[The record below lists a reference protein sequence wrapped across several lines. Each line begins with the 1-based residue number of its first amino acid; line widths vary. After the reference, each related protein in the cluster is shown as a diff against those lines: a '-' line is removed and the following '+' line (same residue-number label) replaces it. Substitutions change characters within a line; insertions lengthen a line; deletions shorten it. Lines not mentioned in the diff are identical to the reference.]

1 MRVAH
6 RDDFDT
12 HAVIG
17 GKNIE
22 EFAIAQ
28 TAAFF
33 TVLSDTMYS
42 NKPLAVVREVLC
54 NAWDANIVAERR
66 DRPVIVTI
74 DEDKMSIK
82 DAGFGIPH
90 DLIHQIYC
98 VYGNS
103 TKENDGNQTGG
114 FGLGS
119 KSPFAYGDHFSVVNC
134 HAGIKTVHAISKG
147 STLTN
152 CKPDRRVMVSV
163 PTTEE
168 GVEVIIPVKTK
179 EDADLFMTITQD
191 IAAFGEMNVIL
202 NGKQI
207 EMVPVSS
214 AEGNMFLTNR
224 KPRGVHSKLAL
235 RYGNVI
241 YPIQP
246 QEEYTGVYNEL
257 LKQIKSVPATSRREY
272 DENDLILIM
281 QAPPNSISV
290 TPSRESLSNTETT
303 INTLR
308 GLMQGVM
315 DYMKNSQKLFEQK
328 LLDEHLKALDK
339 LWENK
344 KEDRVFFSENLLTDD
359 FGTRP
364 IKLSRGFEIIYINTL
379 TALADHYLRYSVKI
393 GTDMKRLLQAQ
404 KLDYQ
409 IDHDFRR
416 KADLIRY
423 RRITKGNFSGAIT
436 PMKAFRKTILRP
448 LWRAIAAHRVK
459 STVTPSKLDLKLNR
473 STDREVSL
481 LSVKNLFYATKPTRN
496 VTRYTWTEA
505 TKFSPDHDKLFSQ
518 LQGVIIVTHSRLAYE
533 EDWPTRVPEYRDTI
547 PRDVPRMVYVAPRT
561 KNHAAHAVEL
571 FEKLGYYVVDFAK
584 IMEEYRAKNYVHV
597 PKEMRI
603 KAVDTKPRIKGLVL
617 LSNNLKKDHKGKT
630 VFNLNGH
637 LKEGATRSEN
647 YEYILKPYDLSGR
660 RGYNKQMFPWGN
672 EHGETIASFFGSQ
685 IGMVVS
691 DTQYESQKKKGKK
704 DGLRFISEQI
714 AQRVLTSASIRS
726 YVENEKGELETR
738 GHRLDIIVNI
748 LNYSS
753 VLTKMFGLPP
763 VSDETDLEYFR
774 VYQMLERQLRYS
786 GQPADDHY
794 MRPIWDA
801 KAVVDTWEGADF
813 YKKLSATIDK
823 SKGLHLLDLDA
834 MLRKLKG
841 LDKINPDYQVK
852 VFIESSIINA
862 LKF

>member
-1 MRVAH
+1 MKVAH
-6 RDDFDT
+6 RDDYDT

-17 GKNIE
+17 GKGVE

-28 TAAFF
+28 TAEFF
-33 TVLSDTMYS
+33 TVLSNTLYS

-74 DEDKMSIK
+74 DEDKLSIK

-119 KSPFAYGDHFSVVNC
+119 KSPFAYSDHFSVVNC
-134 HAGIKTVHAISKG
+134 HDGLKTVHAISRGSALTKG
-147 STLTN
+147 
-152 CKPDRRVMVSV
+152 KPDRRVMVSV

-168 GVEVIIPVKTK
+168 GVEVIIPVKNAT
-179 EDADLFMTITQD
+179 DRDLFIQIAQD
-191 IAAFGEMNVIL
+191 IASFGEMNVIL
-202 NGKQI
+202 NGK
-207 EMVPVSS
+207 EVVTVPISS
-214 AEGNMFLTNR
+214 AESNLFLTNR

-235 RYGNVI
+235 RYGNVV

-246 QEEYTGVYNEL
+246 DEEYTGVYNEL
-257 LKQIKSVPATSRREY
+257 LKQIKAIPNRGRNDY

-281 QAPPNSISV
+281 QAPANSISV

-308 GLMQGVM
+308 GLMQGVV
-315 DYMKNSQKLFEQK
+315 DYMKSSQKIFEEK
-328 LLDEHLKALDK
+328 LMTEHLKALDK

-344 KEDRVFFSENLLTDD
+344 KEDRIFFSENLLTDD

-364 IKLSRGFEIIYINTL
+364 IKGGNGFEIHQINTL
-379 TALADHYLRYSVKI
+379 TGLADYYLRYSKKI
-393 GTDMKRLLQAQ
+393 GEAMQKRLDAQ

-409 IDHDFRR
+409 IEHDFRR
-416 KADLIRY
+416 KPDLIRY
-423 RRITKGNFSGAIT
+423 RWIQRGKFSGEFT
-436 PMKAFRKTILRP
+436 KMKAFRKRILRP
-448 LWRAIAAHRVK
+448 LWKKIGGH
-459 STVTPSKLDLKLNR
+459 P
-473 STDREVSL
+473 L
-481 LSVKNLFYATKPTRN
+481 LSMKNLYYASKPSRN

-505 TKFSPDHDKLFSQ
+505 TKFSPDTSELFAQ

-533 EDWPTRVPEYRDTI
+533 EDWPSRVPEYRDTI
-547 PRDVPRMVYVAPRT
+547 PRDVPRMIYVAPRT
-561 KNHAAHAVEL
+561 KNHAAQAVEL
-571 FEKLGYYVVDFAK
+571 FEKLGYYVVDFAG

-597 PKEMRI
+597 PKEMRV
-603 KAVDTKPRIKGLVL
+603 KSLDAKPRNKGLVRL
-617 LSNNLKKDHKGKT
+617 DQNLGKDHKGRPT
-630 VFNLNGH
+630 FNITGH
-637 LKEGATRSEN
+637 LREGAPRSED

-660 RGYNKQMFPWGN
+660 RGYSKQMFPWGN
-672 EHGETIASFFGSQ
+672 DKGELLASFFGSQ

-691 DTQYESQKKKGKK
+691 DKQYESQMKKGKK
-704 DGLRFISEQI
+704 DGLRFMTDTI
-714 AQRVLTSASIRS
+714 AQRVLTSSTIRS
-726 YVENEKGELETR
+726 YVENEKGSSKLTTR
-738 GHRLDIIVNI
+738 MDTMISIMSFSTI
-748 LNYSS
+748 
-753 VLTKMFGLPP
+753 LTKMFGLPP
-763 VSDETDLEYFR
+763 VTDETDLDYYR
-774 VYQMLERQLRYS
+774 IYQMLENQLRYQ
-786 GQPADDHY
+786 GAHDDKHY
-794 MRPIWDA
+794 LHPIAEA
-801 KAVVDTWEGADF
+801 KKVVDTWEAADF
-813 YKKLSATIDK
+813 YTKLSTK
-823 SKGLHLLDLDA
+823 LGESKGLSLLNLDD
-834 MLRKLKG
+834 MLRKLRS

>member
-1 MRVAH
+1 MKVAH
-6 RDDFDT
+6 RDDYDT

-17 GKNIE
+17 GKNVE

-28 TAAFF
+28 TAEFF
-33 TVLSDTMYS
+33 TVLSNTLYS

-54 NAWDANIVAERR
+54 NAWDANIVADRR
-66 DRPVIVTI
+66 DKPVIINI
-74 DEDKMSIK
+74 DEDKLSIK

-90 DLIHQIYC
+90 ALIHQIYC

-119 KSPFAYGDHFSVVNC
+119 KSPFAYSDHFSVVNC
-134 HAGIKTVHAISKG
+134 HDGLKTVHAISRG
-147 STLTN
+147 STLTQG
-152 CKPDRRVMVSV
+152 KPDRRVMVSV

-168 GVEVIIPVKTK
+168 GVEVIIPVKDK
-179 EDADLFMTITQD
+179 ADAELFSLIAAD

-202 NGKQI
+202 NGKPI
-207 EMVPVSS
+207 VTVPIST
-214 AEGNMFLTNR
+214 AEGNLFLTNR

-246 QEEYTGVYNEL
+246 QEDYTGVYNEL
-257 LKQIKSVPATSRREY
+257 IKQIRAVPNRGRNDY
-272 DENDLILIM
+272 NENDLILIM

-308 GLMQGVM
+308 GLMQGVV
-315 DYMKNSQKLFEQK
+315 DYMKSSQKIFEEK
-328 LLDEHLKALDK
+328 LMVEHHKALDK

-344 KEDRVFFSENLLTDD
+344 KEDRIFFSDNLLTDD

-364 IKLSRGFEIIYINTL
+364 IKGNNDFEIHYINTL
-379 TALADHYLRYSVKI
+379 TGLADYYLRYSNKI
-393 GTDMKRLLQAQ
+393 GDEMQKRLDAQ

-416 KADLIRY
+416 KPDLIRY
-423 RRITKGNFSGAIT
+423 RRIQAGNLSGEFTK
-436 PMKAFRKTILRP
+436 MRAFRKTILRP
-448 LWRAIAAHRVK
+448 LWRAIAGHRVK
-459 STVTPSKLDLKLNR
+459 GTSTPSKLDLKLKR
-473 STDREVSL
+473 STDKEVSL
-481 LSVKNLFYATKPTRN
+481 LSIKNLFYASKPSRN

-505 TKFSPDHDKLFSQ
+505 TKFSPDTSELFAQ

-533 EDWPTRVPEYRDTI
+533 EDWYSRVPEYRDTI

-561 KNHAAHAVEL
+561 KNHAAQAVEL

-597 PKEMRI
+597 PEEMRVVG
-603 KAVDTKPRIKGLVL
+603 AVAKPKNKGLVL
-617 LSNNLKKDHKGKT
+617 LSTNLGKDHKGRPT
-630 VFNLNGH
+630 FLITGH
-637 LKEGATRSEN
+637 LKEGAPRSED

-660 RGYNKQMFPWGN
+660 LGYNKQMFPWGN
-672 EHGETIASFFGSQ
+672 DHGETLSSFFGSK

-691 DTQYESQKKKGKK
+691 DKQYESQQKKGKK
-704 DGLRFISEQI
+704 DGLRFMMEQI
-714 AQRVLTSASIRS
+714 AQRVLTSPSIRS
-726 YVENEKGELETR
+726 YVENEKGENATR
-738 GHRLDIIVNI
+738 GHKLDQMIDI

-763 VSDETDLEYFR
+763 VSDESDLDYYR
-774 VYQMLERQLRYS
+774 IYQTMERQLRYA
-786 GQPADDHY
+786 GTPDDKHY
-794 MRPIWDA
+794 LRPIYDA
-801 KAVVDTWEGADF
+801 KQIVDTWEGADF
-813 YKKLSATIDK
+813 YTKISNTVSNA
-823 SKGLHLLDLDA
+823 KGLALLDLDA
-834 MLRKLKG
+834 MLRKLKS

-852 VFIESSIINA
+852 VFIETSIINA